1 MPFLN
6 GLTLL
11 LGYQLLGEIISRW
24 FKLPIPGPVLGMALL
39 FISLLVYQRVPVAL
53 ETASTALLS
62 HLSLLFIP
70 AGVGLMLYFD
80 ALSKEWLP
88 ILITLIFSTL
98 MSMAVIALS
107 MQLLMKLFKPKAASR
122 HEAD

>member
-6 GLTLL
+6 GISLL
-11 LGYQLLGEIISRW
+11 LIYQLIGEVIVRW
-24 FKLPIPGPVLGMALL
+24 LKLPIPGPVLGMTLL
-39 FISLLVYQRVPVAL
+39 FISLLLYKRVPLAL

-70 AGVGLMLYFD
+70 AGVGLILYFD

-88 ILITLIFSTL
+88 ILVTLVASTLI
-98 MSMAVIALS
+98 SMAIIGLS
-107 MQLLMKLFKPKAASR
+107 MQQLMKWFKPKTEPNDESN
-122 HEAD
+122 